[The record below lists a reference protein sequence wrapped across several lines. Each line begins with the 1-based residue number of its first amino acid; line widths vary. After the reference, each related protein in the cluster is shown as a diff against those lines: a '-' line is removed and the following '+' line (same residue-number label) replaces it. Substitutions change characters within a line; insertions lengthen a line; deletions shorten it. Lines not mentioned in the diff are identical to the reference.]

1 MAFTESTQPP
11 EANSLVSFL
20 DTASKTINGLM
31 DKSSKGNKRKVNHT
45 KYLQKRL
52 QRKPSQPKAAKQTKS
67 KLAPQPPA
75 VLVAQGPVATPAAGA
90 PPFVHNNSWPQLPGY
105 SQPPKPLATQQ
116 QSVEPDIDFLLQ
128 QLSSTTTDVPP
139 QPIVSRPCSE
149 SSLYPIHS
157 FTSPHPPPV
166 ISLENQV
173 LIGEQPYG
181 SPYTPSNSSVEEL
194 FEDSAYSSPSSSIHS
209 SPANVSLPHEWTPP
223 TTAVPAC
230 VSTATADCWGGLPG
244 VSTSPCMVS
253 CGDWLSVTSSPVI
266 STGCPMDQH
275 LSTVPQLWD
284 QLAYSD
290 HVPY

>member
-1 MAFTESTQPP
+1 
-11 EANSLVSFL
+11 
-20 DTASKTINGLM
+20 M

-67 KLAPQPPA
+67 KLAPLPPA
-75 VLVAQGPVATPAAGA
+75 VLVKGPPPAAGA
-90 PPFVHNNSWPQLPGY
+90 PPFVHYNSWPQLPVC

-128 QLSSTTTDVPP
+128 QLSSTATDVPP
-139 QPIVSRPCSE
+139 QPVISRPCSE
-149 SSLYPIHS
+149 SSFYPIQS

-166 ISLENQV
+166 VSLENQV

-244 VSTSPCMVS
+244 VSTSPCIVS

-275 LSTVPQLWD
+275 LPTVPQLWD